1 MKTLQGI
8 FIAPKDITG
17 EALNATFEENSK
29 KFVEAME
36 ERGWILKSPID
47 FYLSEVPSAHNQTD
61 NHYTMR
67 GNFQYTKEMQE
78 FVFNDV
84 PSRVITQ
91 LKKRLGKDRVRVY
104 G

>member
-17 EALNATFEENSK
+17 MALETIAEENSK

-36 ERGWILKSPID
+36 KRGWVLKSPID
-47 FYLSEVPSAHNQTD
+47 FFLAEVPSAHNQVD
-61 NHYTMR
+61 NHYTMK

-78 FVFNDV
+78 IVFNDV
-84 PSRVITQ
+84 PQRVT
-91 LKKRLGKDRVRVY
+91 KKIAERLGKDRVRVL
-104 G
+104 